1 MKKKRLIICAL
12 TALVCV
18 TFSGCAKVY
27 ELTEADEELIAVYC
41 AKTVSKFN
49 TIKTQGYT
57 NLIGQDL
64 KDLYALQEE
73 PQQMDQDT
81 AISDGTEEN
90 PEEELPADATDNPNS
105 TTDTDETDVT
115 TEATS
120 SSSLT
125 DALSIEGLTFDYK
138 SVAAMDYYS
147 ISGGWAEIRP
157 TSGRQF
163 LVMTYN
169 VVNSTDKDVAV
180 DVLNSG
186 IKFKASVGGVS
197 NTADGTA
204 VPTDLSVYQGTIPAG
219 HTQEMVLI
227 FQFAPDA
234 LSDLSG
240 LKLSMVNGTTV
251 TNIIF

>member
-90 PEEELPADATDNPNS
+90 SEEELPADATDNPDS

-120 SSSLT
+120 SLSLT

-147 ISGGWAEIRP
+147 IGGYANITP
-157 TSGRQF
+157 TKGKQF
-163 LVMTYN
+163 LVVTYN
-169 VVNSTDKDVAV
+169 VVNTTDADVAV
-180 DVLNSG
+180 DIPSTG
-186 IKFKASVGGVS
+186 IRFKASVGGTS
-197 NTADGTA
+197 NTADGTI
-204 VPTDLSVYQGTIPAG
+204 VPTDLSVYKGAVPAG
-219 HTQEMVLI
+219 HTQEMVLL
-227 FQFAPDA
+227 FQMEPDS
-234 LSDLSG
+234 LVDLSG
-240 LKLSMVNGTTV
+240 LKLQMVQGTTV
-251 TNIIF
+251 TDIIF